1 MKKEEA
7 NRLLAICKNFDNV
20 STLLGDLVMPIA
32 AMKQKYK
39 CTDAEACNIKL
50 KAEDWLSKYGC
61 LSLGASVK
69 SVKQMTNVIDE

>member
-39 CTDAEACNIKL
+39 CTGAC
-50 KAEDWLSKYGC
+50 
-61 LSLGASVK
+61 VK
-69 SVKQMTNVIDE
+69 SVRQMTNVIDE

>member
-7 NRLLAICKNFDNV
+7 NRLNAICKNFENV
-20 STLLGDLVMPIA
+20 ATLLGDLVMPIE

-39 CTDAEACNIKL
+39 CTDSEACNIKL

-61 LSLGASVK
+61 LSLTASVK
-69 SVKQMTNVIDE
+69 TVKQMTNVISE